1 MKKLVTIIAAAFVA
15 VTAAFAQGKIETH
28 EIHSNILDTDQ
39 KYNVY
44 LPGGYNPE
52 QHYPLVVLLHGLSD
66 DYTAWQERGRMDWVA
81 NDVINAGECVPVV
94 VLMPNAGNANIHAY
108 QNGYFNV
115 PGWNYEDYFF
125 KELLPAVEAKFNCGG
140 SKGQRAIMGLSMGGG
155 GSVVYAQHHPD
166 MFSSC
171 YAMSGWLDNNEGQ
184 VWADIPEGSKF
195 PATAK
200 SVTENSAIKY
210 VEKATP
216 ETLEQLRSV
225 KWFVDCGD
233 DDFILYLSLDFYRA
247 MREARVP
254 AQLRIRDG
262 VHNWEYWHTSLRM
275 ALPFASRNFSCQAA
289 SKGQ

>member
-28 EIHSNILDTDQ
+28 EIHSNILGVDQ

-66 DYTAWQERGRMDWVA
+66 DYTSWQERGRMDWVA

-94 VLMPNAGNANIHAY
+94 VLMPNAGNADIHNY

-125 KELLPAVEAKFNCGG
+125 KELLPAVEAKFGCGG

-155 GSVVYAQHHPD
+155 GSVVYTQHHPD

-171 YAMSGWLDNNEGQ
+171 
-184 VWADIPEGSKF
+184 
-195 PATAK
+195 
-200 SVTENSAIKY
+200 
-210 VEKATP
+210 
-216 ETLEQLRSV
+216 
-225 KWFVDCGD
+225 
-233 DDFILYLSLDFYRA
+233 
-247 MREARVP
+247 
-254 AQLRIRDG
+254 
-262 VHNWEYWHTSLRM
+262 
-275 ALPFASRNFSCQAA
+275 
-289 SKGQ
+289 

>member
-66 DYTAWQERGRMDWVA
+66 DYSAWKTLGRMDWVA

-216 ETLEQLRSV
+216 ETLEQLKSV
-225 KWFVDCGD
+225 KWFIDCGD
-233 DDFILYLSLDFYRA
+233 DDYLLHQTLAFYPLLRQKGIKA
-247 MREARVP
+247 ELRV
-254 AQLRIRDG
+254 RNGI
-262 VHNWEYWHTSLRM
+262 HNWEYWHAAVRT
-275 ALPFASRNFSCQAA
+275 ALPFASRNFYE
-289 SKGQ
+289 